1 MNTQMLRNI
10 LNALMEVS
18 VKGNDAITLSN
29 CMQALQQ
36 VIVEAEAAAAQNK
49 EPELVSE
56 DAE

>member
-10 LNALMEVS
+10 LDALMTIS
-18 VKGNDAITLSN
+18 VKGNDAITMSN

-36 VIVEAEAAAAQNK
+36 VIAEAETAATAPAA
-49 EPELVSE
+49 EPTSE

>member
-10 LNALMEVS
+10 LDALMTIS
-18 VKGNDAITLSN
+18 VKGNDAITMSN

-36 VIVEAEAAAAQNK
+36 VIAEAETATTAPAA
-49 EPELVSE
+49 ESTSE

>member
-10 LNALMEVS
+10 LDALMTIS
-18 VKGNDAITLSN
+18 VRGNDAITMSN

-36 VIVEAEAAAAQNK
+36 VIAEAETAAAAPAA
-49 EPELVSE
+49 EPMSE